1 MPVER
6 PVALALAVSAVLL
19 ALDLAYALVTGRWM
33 PFVVVAVLCAG
44 GFVLASLEAALRVRS
59 ARGRDGRRR
68 IAEP

>member
-1 MPVER
+1 MER
-6 PVALALAVSAVLL
+6 PVALALAVSAALL
-19 ALDLAYALVTGRWM
+19 ALDLAYAIVTGRWM